1 MTVIVFNAKGKPFW
15 KSVTTNEFREMQK
28 KDCLFTDFDKD
39 WFRKPLTKGVNYWTK
54 AINLS
59 QGLEFSG

>member
-39 WFRKPLTKGVNYWTK
+39 WFRKPLTKGVNY
-54 AINLS
+54 
-59 QGLEFSG
+59 